1 MGGVLHKAI
10 THKKYVCFFLLEEDE
25 GKKMSL
31 EFLLEQILYFQVP
44 SVGHALYEISL
55 C

>member
-25 GKKMSL
+25 EKNEHG
-31 EFLLEQILYFQVP
+31 
-44 SVGHALYEISL
+44 ISFGTDTVL
-55 C
+55 SGAICGPCVV